1 MLKCQAPVRHAQ
13 HLLHRSCTQSL
24 CHDKCCLP
32 KREFYFFFSQR
43 VAQKERSHQIK
54 DNAYLSL
61 TPLAFPDRRSKGRS
75 REKEK
80 KSFPKRAMRDSP
92 SPRWLSQQP
101 VTQRGAVCAACLEAH
116 RLRDGKSASAGV
128 KFFIDISSFRAALQI
143 ASVQEGF
150 QTERSKLT
158 FSPTCAGSLE
168 RKQNH
173 LQSV

>member
-1 MLKCQAPVRHAQ
+1 MLTSPLHP
-13 HLLHRSCTQSL
+13 LL
-24 CHDKCCLP
+24 
-32 KREFYFFFSQR
+32 SQTADQR
-43 VAQKERSHQIK
+43 GGLER
-54 DNAYLSL
+54 
-61 TPLAFPDRRSKGRS
+61 RRKKG
-75 REKEK
+75 
-80 KSFPKRAMRDSP
+80 FPKRAMRDSP

-101 VTQRGAVCAACLEAH
+101 VTQWGAVCAACLEAH
-116 RLRDGKSASAGV
+116 RLRDGKSPSAGV

-173 LQSV
+173 LQSVWLKKPWILWLVGHYLSYLGDQVV